1 MAQLCFGDFSEGVWK
16 PVSELRLCFGT
27 QSSSSSEVVKVT
39 SSSVFSEHP
48 IRRQPIPVTYFFAK
62 KYDTEIHRGSFC
74 SEDLTHLLEL
84 GLAGP
89 KGRDLRLH
97 GGKVNKV
104 LQRPAV
110 TWSRS
115 AARNDLRLPSR
126 LHYQTEFYTWFVA
139 ETMAMVTVMMTE
151 VNRE

>member
-1 MAQLCFGDFSEGVWK
+1 MAQLCLDDFSEGVWK
-16 PVSELRLCFGT
+16 PVSELRICFGS
-27 QSSSSSEVVKVT
+27 QPSSSSKVVKVT

-62 KYDTEIHRGSFC
+62 KYDIEIHRGSFC
-74 SEDLTHLLEL
+74 SKDLTHLLEL
-84 GLAGP
+84 GPAGL
-89 KGRDLRLH
+89 KGRDLRFH

-104 LQRPAV
+104 LQRPAI

-115 AARNDLRLPSR
+115 AARDDLRLPSR
-126 LHYQTEFYTWFVA
+126 LHDQTEFYTWFVP
-139 ETMAMVTVMMTE
+139 ETMMMMTVMMIE